1 MGWAAAAA
9 GFHELGHVAAIS
21 LLGGQVAGFHLTGV
35 GAVLCPR
42 RARLFSYREEGLVA
56 LAGPAASLL
65 LALLAAAW
73 GRQGGG
79 ENAYLLTGLSLAL
92 GLFNL
97 LPAGPLDGG
106 RILRA
111 FLSHRVGPDAGE
123 RVSRVL
129 TVVLACALAL
139 PGWWVL
145 RTNGNFTLLLCAG
158 WLLAGLRQRDTKALL
173 FG

>member
-1 MGWAAAAA
+1 M
-9 GFHELGHVAAIS
+9 AAIR